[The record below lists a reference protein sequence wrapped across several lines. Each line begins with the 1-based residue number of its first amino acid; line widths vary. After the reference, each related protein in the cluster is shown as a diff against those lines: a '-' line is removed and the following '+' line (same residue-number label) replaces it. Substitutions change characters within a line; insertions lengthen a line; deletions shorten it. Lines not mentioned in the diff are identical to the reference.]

1 MDGLYFALQNQ
12 SQITCIMHEPPG
24 GSVQLIFL
32 GILHLCVIVLR
43 LGFSKR
49 VLIHAFAPRTANAIY
64 HFQVALM
71 IQLAC
76 LACFRPGLLSSL
88 EHERQNERAGL
99 DKRCKSNNEAVF
111 PN

>member
-1 MDGLYFALQNQ
+1 
-12 SQITCIMHEPPG
+12 MHEPPG

-43 LGFSKR
+43 IGFSER
-49 VLIHAFAPRTANAIY
+49 VFIHALAPRTANAIY
-64 HFQVALM
+64 PLQVPLM
-71 IQLAC
+71 IKLAY

-88 EHERQNERAGL
+88 KHERQKERAGL